1 MPGQVHF
8 EKSDGVATL
17 TLDHPKARNAFDYE
31 MTQELR
37 RRWAEITSDPEIVCV
52 IVTAAG
58 EKAFCTGWDVTS
70 TAAGGSQH
78 YAKMSRLEAPYCQIT
93 ALQNRCWKP
102 VITAVNGMC
111 VGGGLHF
118 IADSDL
124 VIACETATFFD
135 THCEVGLLSGYEPVG
150 LARKIPLDSVFRMAL
165 LGSAERMTAERAKEI
180 GLIGEVVPAAD
191 LMARARELAAI
202 IARQSPAALAR
213 TKRTIWRSLD
223 HGLEEGLDLAHRE
236 LDLHADHS
244 DMVEGTTAFLEKRKP
259 NWAPYTGDDE

>member
-8 EKSDGVATL
+8 EKRDGVATL

-37 RRWAEITSDPEIVCV
+37 RRWAEISADREIVCV

-70 TAAGGSQH
+70 TADGKSQH
-78 YAKMSRLEAPYCQIT
+78 FAKLPRLDAPYCQIT

-111 VGGGLHF
+111 AGGGLHF
-118 IADSDL
+118 IADSDI
-124 VIACETATFFD
+124 VIAAETATFFD
-135 THCEVGLLSGYEPVG
+135 PHCEVGMLSGYEPVG
-150 LARKIPLDSVFRMAL
+150 LARKIPLDAVFRMVL
-165 LGSAERMTAERAKEI
+165 LGSAERMSAKRAMEI
-180 GLIGEVVPAAD
+180 GLIGEIVPQAR
-191 LMARARELAAI
+191 LMDRARELAAI

-213 TKRTIWRSLD
+213 TKRTIWHSLD
-223 HGLEEGLDLAHRE
+223 HGLEEGLDVAYRE
-236 LDLHADHS
+236 LLVHS
-244 DMVEGTTAFLEKRKP
+244 DHPDMIEGPRAFLEKRAP
-259 NWAPYTGDDE
+259 NWAPYAGGDD

>member
-8 EKSDGVATL
+8 EKRDGVATL

-37 RRWAEITSDPEIVCV
+37 RRWAEISADQEVVCV

-70 TAAGGSQH
+70 TASGESQH
-78 YAKMSRLEAPYCQIT
+78 FAKAARLDAPYCQIT

-111 VGGGLHF
+111 AGGGLHF
-118 IADSDL
+118 IADSDI
-124 VIACETATFFD
+124 VIASETATFFD
-135 THCEVGLLSGYEPVG
+135 PHCEVGMLSGYEPVG
-150 LARKIPLDSVFRMAL
+150 LARKIPLDAVFRMVL
-165 LGSAERMTAERAKEI
+165 LGSAERMSAKRAMEI
-180 GLIGEVVPAAD
+180 GLIGEIVPQAR
-191 LMARARELAAI
+191 LMDRARELAAI

-213 TKRTIWRSLD
+213 TKRTIWHSLD
-223 HGLEEGLDLAHRE
+223 HGLEAGLDVACRE
-236 LDLHADHS
+236 LMVHADHP
-244 DMVEGTTAFLEKRKP
+244 DMIEGPRAFLEKRKP
-259 NWAPYTGDDE
+259 NWAPYAGDDD